1 MYICL
6 CNGYKTSDLKRDV
19 EANKTVKDIISENNI
34 DAGCKK
40 CCKILKAEY
49 KSCLESVVGTT
60 YIEIKEDLL
69 ELAVAV

>member
-6 CNGYKTSDLKRDV
+6 CSGYKTSDLERDV
-19 EANKTVKDIISENNI
+19 ANNKTVKEIIAANNI

-40 CCKILKAEY
+40 CCKILKSEY
-49 KSCLESVVGTT
+49 KNCLESVIGST
-60 YIEIKEDLL
+60 YVEIKEDIL